1 MAGTCVDGH
10 VEVLSLETKMNL
22 YLVYLVCQ
30 NNYLQKYE
38 ILLALQEVG
47 IVSWLH
53 AAALRAHG
61 RDAESVFGGEKSE
74 GRNTQRRKCYFS
86 QDMGCMMVPMI
97 SHHGD

>member
-1 MAGTCVDGH
+1 MDGH

-22 YLVYLVCQ
+22 YFVYLVCQ

-47 IVSWLH
+47 IVSRLH

-61 RDAESVFGGEKSE
+61 RDAESVFGEKRARGETHSE
-74 GRNTQRRKCYFS
+74 ENVIFRKTWDAY
-86 QDMGCMMVPMI
+86 MVPMI